1 MYQIII
7 ENPDIKLKKILNDK
21 YFTIS
26 SLDTLINEHNLN
38 YPVKPENADKKFYF
52 RLRKDLE
59 KRGITEEN
67 FLTNLSDDLLENVNF
82 TKFINS
88 LKGLVT

>member
-1 MYQIII
+1 M
-7 ENPDIKLKKILNDK
+7 
-21 YFTIS
+21 
-26 SLDTLINEHNLN
+26 
-38 YPVKPENADKKFYF
+38 KPENADKKFYF